1 MRVGLIIYGSL
12 QTVSGGY
19 LYDRK
24 LVEHLRQHG
33 DQVEVFSQSW
43 PSGNES
49 IAYARRLADNLST
62 SFLRSLRLAKIDILL
77 QDELNHP
84 SLFWLNRRL
93 LPAISYPIVSIVHHL
108 RSSEARPAW
117 QNRLYRLIE
126 RRYLVSVDG
135 FVCNSAATLDQVTR
149 LVRNGKPSLI
159 ARPAGDRWR
168 GAGNSGRRAKPLSE
182 AQIEAR
188 AYMPGPLRVLFVGN
202 LIPRKGLHTLLTAF
216 SLLPPET
223 ATLTVVGD
231 AGVDPAYAAAC
242 RNQANQLNIAHRVA
256 FRGRLADA
264 ELEHELRSHHVLAT
278 PSSYEGFGIVYLE
291 GMGFGLP
298 AIATSAGGA
307 GDIVSDG
314 ENGFL
319 LAPGD
324 ADALAKCLNRLSD
337 ERALLAR
344 MGLAAWRRF
353 EAHPTWD
360 HTTAAIRQFLLD
372 MQAAGGGRQMTGT
385 TFEART
391 NHDNTHH
398 RNQ

>member
-24 LVEHLRQHG
+24 LVEHLRHHG
-33 DQVEVFSQSW
+33 DQVEIFSQSW
-43 PSGNES
+43 RSGNES

-159 ARPAGDRWR
+159 ARPGGDRWR
-168 GAGNSGRRAKPLSE
+168 GAGNVGRRAKPLSE
-182 AQIEAR
+182 TQIEAR

-202 LIPRKGLHTLLTAF
+202 LIPRKGLHTLLAALAQVD
-216 SLLPPET
+216 SSRWQLE
-223 ATLTVVGD
+223 VVGRAD
-231 AGVDPAYAAAC
+231 VDVRYTAHIHRTIAAMRGGSHVRLA
-242 RNQANQLNIAHRVA
+242 
-256 FRGRLADA
+256 GRLSDA
-264 ELEHELRSHHVLAT
+264 ALVEAYRQHHLLAV
-278 PSSYEGFGIVYLE
+278 PSFEGFGIVYLE
-291 GMGFGLP
+291 AMRWGLP
-298 AIATSAGGA
+298 VIAATAGA
-307 GDIVSDG
+307 AHEIVTPGWD
-314 ENGFL
+314 GFL
-319 LAPGD
+319 VPLGD
-324 ADALAKCLNRLSD
+324 VHALAGTMASLIEDRGRLLS
-337 ERALLAR
+337 
-344 MGLAAWRRF
+344 MSLAAKQRYLR
-353 EAHPTWD
+353 HPTWEASMG
-360 HTTAAIRQFLLD
+360 AA
-372 MQAAGGGRQMTGT
+372 AAWLNNRKNQPGGQ
-385 TFEART
+385 
-391 NHDNTHH
+391 
-398 RNQ
+398 

>member
-24 LVEHLRQHG
+24 LVEHLRHYG
-33 DQVEVFSQSW
+33 SQVEVFSQSW
-43 PSGNES
+43 RSGNES

-62 SFLRSLRLAKIDILL
+62 SFLRSLRLAKVDILL

-93 LPAISYPIVSIVHHL
+93 LPAISYPIVAIVHHL
-108 RSSEARPAW
+108 RSSEVRPAW
-117 QNRLYRLIE
+117 QNRFYRLIE
-126 RRYLVSVDG
+126 RRYLASVDG
-135 FVCNSAATLDQVTR
+135 FVCNSTATLDQVTQ
-149 LVRNGKPSLI
+149 LVGNGKPSLI
-159 ARPAGDRWR
+159 ARPAGDRWQEAEDGEH
-168 GAGNSGRRAKPLSE
+168 GARPLSK
-182 AQIEAR
+182 AQLEAR

-231 AGVDPAYAAAC
+231 AGVDLAYAAAC
-242 RNQANQLNIAHRVA
+242 RYQVKRLNIAHRVA
-256 FRGRLADA
+256 FRGRLPDA
-264 ELEHELRSHHVLAT
+264 ELEHELRSHQVLAA

-307 GDIVSDG
+307 GEIVSDG

-324 ADALAKCLNRLSD
+324 ASALAGCLRRLHADRS
-337 ERALLAR
+337 LLAR
-344 MGLAAWRRF
+344 MGLAARRRF
-353 EAHPTWD
+353 EAHPTWEE
-360 HTTAAIRQFLLD
+360 TGTAIRRFLLA
-372 MQAAGGGRQMTGT
+372 MRSAQADPMALSADQPAGI
-385 TFEART
+385 
-391 NHDNTHH
+391 
-398 RNQ
+398 